1 MSRTANLEV
10 RLAAYR
16 STLDSAIAERS
27 ATDTSKLDDIV
38 ELDVEP
44 MGSRRRPGRS
54 GLLVGAAGLVIVGGL
69 ATVLELRDRPADDPS
84 SPASSMPTPRATN
97 VEETADTVTEGTSAP
112 ANTAPASTIAGS
124 GTTPRCPADTGT
136 VPTGTLYL
144 GGPPSAQN
152 LAATGFIFSLPS
164 GPPVVDIALQAIA
177 MPVLGLECSVD
188 AVSTLDP
195 DVITVNVEPPA
206 TPRPMKLT
214 VTVAERDGTAG
225 AVAIEGSTQFET
237 GSTDLRLTSSIP
249 DDAARLQVRFKKG
262 EDVWELTVA
271 PTDTASIALEVPDGE
286 TDRFPSDPVDWVLFT
301 VLDEQGRVLDA
312 GGRVTGV

>member
-1 MSRTANLEV
+1 MSRTATLEA
-10 RLAAYR
+10 RLARYR

-38 ELDVEP
+38 ELDVNP
-44 MGSRRRPGRS
+44 MGSSRRPGRS
-54 GLLVGAAGLVIVGGL
+54 GLLIGAAGLVIVGGL
-69 ATVLELRDRPADDPS
+69 ATVVALRDRPAHAPS
-84 SPASSMPTPRATN
+84 SPVSSTPAPRATD
-97 VEETADTVTEGTSAP
+97 VAETAEPVTEGTSGP
-112 ANTAPASTIAGS
+112 ANTAPASTVAGS
-124 GTTPRCPADTGT
+124 GTTPRCPAETGT

-164 GPPVVDIALQAIA
+164 GPPAVDVALKAIA
-177 MPVLGLECSVD
+177 MPVLGLECSID
-188 AVSTLDP
+188 AVSTSDP

-214 VTVAERDGTAG
+214 LMVADRDGTTG
-225 AVAIEGSTQFET
+225 AVAIEGNTQFET
-237 GSTDLRLTSSIP
+237 GSADLRITSTIP
-249 DDAARLQVRFKKG
+249 ADADRVQVRFKKG

-286 TDRFPSDPVDWVLFT
+286 TDRFPSKTVDWVLFT
-301 VLDEQGRVLDA
+301 VLDDQGRVLDA
-312 GGRVTGV
+312 GGRATGV